1 MGRIIG
7 IDLGTTYS
15 AVGIIGPTGKPEIVP
30 NREGDRITPSVVLFQ
45 GDQTLVGT
53 MAKRTAPT
61 APNDVVQFVKRQMG
75 ERDWSFTTSD
85 DVSYNAEQVSAI
97 ILRRLR

>member
-1 MGRIIG
+1 MGRTIG

-15 AVGIIGPTGKPEIVP
+15 AVGIIGSAGKPEIVP

-45 GDQTLVGT
+45 GDETLVGT

-61 APNDVVQFVKRQMG
+61 APTAVVQFVKRQMG
-75 ERDWSFTTSD
+75 NHDWLLD
-85 DVSYNAEQVSAI
+85 
-97 ILRRLR
+97 RRAHV